1 MNREALMTL
10 GISGDPGLVEI
21 RKAYLAKVAQPQF
34 QRLVFENEELGR
46 DFSRIHE
53 AYVTLI
59 RELADKGMEIPAP
72 ASTADLSCLLFNQGV
87 YAMIQ
92 QNFLK
97 AGEKFQE
104 AERIRPNTPL
114 VRLYMGVLLLK
125 RKNLYAAEKYLRE
138 ATRLLPELDSPWLY
152 LAETY
157 EHAGN
162 YKNAEAALHKAMQ
175 VNPSLTGIAERIKS
189 LRRGKP
195 SWETDESLKP
205 SLLDRILDLF
215 R

>member
-1 MNREALMTL
+1 MNREALMAL
-10 GISGDPGLVEI
+10 GVSGDPGLVEI
-21 RKAYLAKVAQPQF
+21 RKAYLAKMAQPQF
-34 QRLVFENEELGR
+34 QRLVFENEELRR

-59 RELADKGMEIPAP
+59 RELADKGVEVHTPSSP
-72 ASTADLSCLLFNQGV
+72 GDLSNLLFNQGV

-104 AERIRPNTPL
+104 ADRIRPHTPL

-138 ATRLLPELDSPWLY
+138 ATRLLPEIDSAWLY

-162 YKNAEAALHKAMQ
+162 FKNAEAALLKAME
-175 VNPSLTGIAERIKS
+175 VNPALTGIAARIKN

-195 SWETDESLKP
+195 SWETDEGHKAT
-205 SLLDRILDLF
+205 LLDRILDLF